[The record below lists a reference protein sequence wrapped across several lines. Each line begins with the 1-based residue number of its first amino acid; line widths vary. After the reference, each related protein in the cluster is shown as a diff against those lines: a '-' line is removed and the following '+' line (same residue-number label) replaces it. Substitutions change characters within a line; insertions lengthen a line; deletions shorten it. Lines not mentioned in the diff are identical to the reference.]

1 MSAKKANSDQERE
14 SEEATGQEKPRRQ
27 DQQLREYVR
36 VPGYVM
42 RLPQLTGKA
51 PLILA
56 KILDYYS
63 QDHRKAWP
71 GLQTLGRECGCS
83 TWSARMIVN
92 RLEADGLL
100 KIERGNTVDSNCY
113 RSGETLKRLAAKWE
127 EIQAD
132 QKTKRRDKERKY
144 SKAATEIF
152 KDARSNGV
160 CRKPTKPLGRK
171 PTNPV
176 CRKTTKGVCRKPT
189 TKVYPSNEHHSNGE
203 KVERMTAANP
213 ADAGSTA
220 ANLSFQT
227 GRRGNSFAPE
237 ILLDKLRSVLG
248 ADFGDALSKKE
259 LRTRLTALDD
269 AVEAAA
275 RKLTKINAG
284 VLPELP
290 FVVEKH
296 NVLMIC

>member
-1 MSAKKANSDQERE
+1 
-14 SEEATGQEKPRRQ
+14 
-27 DQQLREYVR
+27 
-36 VPGYVM
+36 
-42 RLPQLTGKA
+42 
-51 PLILA
+51 
-56 KILDYYS
+56 
-63 QDHRKAWP
+63 
-71 GLQTLGRECGCS
+71 
-83 TWSARMIVN
+83 
-92 RLEADGLL
+92 
-100 KIERGNTVDSNCY
+100 
-113 RSGETLKRLAAKWE
+113 
-127 EIQAD
+127 
-132 QKTKRRDKERKY
+132 
-144 SKAATEIF
+144 
-152 KDARSNGV
+152 
-160 CRKPTKPLGRK
+160 
-171 PTNPV
+171 
-176 CRKTTKGVCRKPT
+176 
-189 TKVYPSNEHHSNGE
+189 
-203 KVERMTAANP
+203 MTAANP

-296 NVLMIC
+296 NVLDDLLNMAAPQGVKTFDNLMQLSLWDEAFPRLGIAGKMQKRKQSLEAVGEWR